1 MHLSMYKEKIGWA
14 GGGGNNL
21 DAWATVH
28 KAAHINEI
36 KKSTRNVILCLF

>member
-1 MHLSMYKEKIGWA
+1 MKRKMARRGGG

-28 KAAHINEI
+28 KVAHINEI
-36 KKSTRNVILCLF
+36 KKSTQNILCLF

>member
-1 MHLSMYKEKIGWA
+1 MARRGE
-14 GGGGNNL
+14 GNNL

-36 KKSTRNVILCLF
+36 KKSTRNILCLF